1 MHGRTRLALTYD
13 WEQMASTRH
22 TLLAPG
28 NERAWAR
35 INEEERHAATPPADT
50 PVEALLRSGIALSE
64 QAFMLLNAIERTDDG
79 RSASR
84 A

>member
-1 MHGRTRLALTYD
+1 
-13 WEQMASTRH
+13 MASTRR

-35 INEEERHAATPPADT
+35 INEEERLRSTPAADT
-50 PVEALLRSGIALSE
+50 PVEALLRSGMALSE
-64 QAFMLLNAIERTDDG
+64 QAFSLLNAIERTDDG
-79 RSASR
+79 RSAPR